1 MKHLFSKLM
10 LAAFAALTFVA
21 CEDVPEPY
29 DIPGTGTN
37 IPGTVTE
44 LEGGTG
50 TGTVSDPFNA
60 IAAINFGKTLA
71 SGEESEKY
79 YYVKGKVVSIKE
91 EFTTQYGNGTFYIS
105 EDGTATNQFYAYRVS
120 YLGNQKFADGDEQ
133 IKVGDEVIVCGII
146 TNYNSTIETAQNKG
160 FLYSL
165 NGVNRGGEPKDPTPA
180 AEPAGDGTLA
190 NPYNVSGVLQYIGT
204 LGTDESPNQVY
215 VKGKISRIT
224 EEFST
229 QYGNGTF
236 YISDDGEASNEFY
249 AFRVLYLGNK
259 KFANG
264 DTQIQKGDEVI
275 LCGNVVNFRGNTPET
290 VQNKAFLYSLN
301 GVSAGGDNPTP
312 TGEAKGTGTL
322 DDPFNAAAAIA
333 YAQSVGSGES
343 DKDVYI
349 KGKVSSVK
357 EQYGTQYGNATF
369 YISDDGEASGEF
381 YVFRAL
387 YLGNQKYTSG
397 DQLQKGDE
405 VIVCGRV
412 TCYMGNTPETV
423 QNKAF
428 LYSLN
433 GKTEGGGTTPTPQP
447 AGEAK
452 GDGTEANPFNSV
464 AANAFA
470 AALAAGAES
479 DHDVYI
485 AGKVVSVKE
494 QYGTQYGN
502 ASFYISDDGTTA
514 DQFYV
519 FRALYLGNEK
529 YTSGTLLQ
537 KGDDVVICGRL
548 TNYMGNTPETAQ
560 GKAWLVSMKSNGGDT
575 PGGDTP
581 GGEVS
586 GNSITADFTAMNFE
600 NAQEISTLTLSDG
613 TTLTFGAGTNKNA
626 PKYYNSGTSIR
637 MYPTNTLTA
646 TAATGKTIA
655 GITLTC
661 SANNAEGNV
670 SANPGT
676 VAVSDMTV
684 TISDIN
690 AATTTVTN
698 AHTGTGAAS
707 QLRISKMAITYKE

>member
-1 MKHLFSKLM
+1 MKTLFSKLM
-10 LAAFAALTFVA
+10 LVALAALTFVA

-37 IPGTVTE
+37 TPGTTTE
-44 LEGGTG
+44 IEGGTG
-50 TGTVSDPFNA
+50 TGTVSDPYNA
-60 IAAINFGKTLA
+60 IAAINFGKKLA
-71 SGEESEKY
+71 SGEETDKY

-105 EDGTATNQFYAYRVS
+105 ADGTAKNQFYAYRVS
-120 YLGNQKFADGDEQ
+120 YLGNQKFAEGDTQ
-133 IKVGDEVIVCGII
+133 IQVGDEVIVCGII
-146 TNYNSTIETAQNKG
+146 TNYNGNIETAQNKG

-180 AEPAGDGTLA
+180 AEPTGDGTKD
-190 NPYNVSGVLQYIGT
+190 NPYNVSGVLKYIAT
-204 LGTDESPNQVY
+204 LGSDVESQNQVY
-215 VKGKISRIT
+215 VKGIISQIK
-224 EEFST
+224 EEFGT

-236 YISDDGEASNEFY
+236 YISDDGEAGNEFY
-249 AFRVLYLGNK
+249 AFRVKYLGNK
-259 KFANG
+259 AFANG
-264 DTQIQKGDEVI
+264 DTQIQRGDDVI
-275 LCGNVVNFRGNTPET
+275 LCGNVVNYRGNTPET

-301 GVSAGGDNPTP
+301 GVTAGEPTP
-312 TGEAKGTGTL
+312 AGEPKGKGTV

-357 EQYGTQYGNATF
+357 EQYGTQYGNGTF
-369 YISDDGEASGEF
+369 YISDDGTASGEF

-397 DQLQKGDE
+397 DLLQKGDD
-405 VIVCGRV
+405 VIICGRV

-423 QNKAF
+423 QGKAY

-447 AGEAK
+447 SGEAK
-452 GDGTEANPFNSV
+452 GDGTEANPYNSV
-464 AANAFA
+464 AANALA
-470 AALAAGAES
+470 SALASGAES

-485 AGKVVSVKE
+485 AGKVVAIKE

-502 ASFYISDDGTTA
+502 ATFWISDDGTAT

-529 YTSGTLLQ
+529 YTGGDLLK

-560 GKAWLVSMKSNGGDT
+560 GKAWLVSMKHNEGDT

-581 GGEVS
+581 GGGEVS
-586 GNSITADFTAMNFE
+586 GNTLTVDFTTMGLG
-600 NAQEISTLTLSDG
+600 NAQDVTTVTLTDG
-613 TTLTFGAGTNKNA
+613 TTLTFGAGTNRNA
-626 PKYYNSGTSIR
+626 PKYYDSGTAIR
-637 MYPTNTLTA
+637 MYPSNTLA
-646 TAATGKTIA
+646 VTAASGKTIS
-655 GITLTC
+655 GIALTC
-661 SANNAEGNV
+661 SANNAEGQV
-670 SANPGT
+670 TASPGT
-676 VAVSDMTV
+676 VSVSDMTV
-684 TISDIN
+684 TVSAVN
-690 AATTTVTN
+690 AATTTITN
-698 AHTGTGAAS
+698 THTGTGAAS
-707 QLRISKMAITYKE
+707 QLRISKLVITYAE